1 MMDSDVFGELG
12 THRPVDVLLIED
24 NPGDAV
30 LIEHRLNSTRDTRF
44 RLETAERLAK
54 GMEVLTRGR
63 TRVVLLDLNLPDSS
77 GLDTLKTLHTNW
89 PDMPVVV
96 LTGLEDRKLGA
107 EAIRLGAQDYL
118 PKAMVNAELLSRT
131 IQHAI
136 GRQRLM
142 SELRKAEQVR
152 RTLKA
157 KEMVLQQLKEL
168 TQLQQEFIDVV
179 THELRTPMTAIR
191 SAVGLLLD
199 GTLGELDQKQT
210 QFLEMIERNIE
221 RLARFSTDVLALS
234 RLDADRYPMR
244 STQQPLLAILTPP
257 VELVR
262 KKAEENGIDVHL
274 DTESMAGL
282 QVYADAD
289 AVAQVV
295 ANLASNV
302 IAHCSG
308 GTTMTVRARPRG
320 QHYTEVR
327 VEDDG
332 PGIPPEAMSKVFERF
347 FQSGRQSGPGYRGS
361 GVGLSVCRSLI
372 EKMGGYIAVESVLKE
387 GTTFRFSLPTAAAR
401 DDVLFGRIA
410 VLMNFLTAEQLTDAL
425 EDQDTARSGRR
436 RVGEI
441 LVAKGVLTP
450 DQVTEVLRSQ
460 TLPVLVQPSASE
472 DPAEG

>member
-1 MMDSDVFGELG
+1 MIDSDVFGELG
-12 THRPVDVLLIED
+12 TQRPVDVLLIED

-30 LIEHRLNSTRDTRF
+30 LIEHRLNSIRDTRF
-44 RLETAERLAK
+44 RLEKVERLAR
-54 GMEVLTRGR
+54 GMEVLVGGGAH
-63 TRVVLLDLNLPDSS
+63 VVLLDLNLPDSS
-77 GLDTLKTLHTNW
+77 GLATLETLHANW
-89 PDMPVVV
+89 PDVPVVV

-107 EAIRLGAQDYL
+107 QAIRLGAQDYL
-118 PKAMVNAELLSRT
+118 PKAKVNAELLSRT
-131 IQHAI
+131 IHHAI
-136 GRQRLM
+136 GRQRLI

-199 GTLGELDQKQT
+199 GTLGELDDRQT

-234 RLDADRYPMR
+234 RLDADRYPLR
-244 STQQPLLAILTPP
+244 STQQPLLSMLTPP

-262 KKAEENGIDVHL
+262 NKADENGIAVIL
-274 DTESMAGL
+274 DNESMAGL

-289 AVAQVV
+289 AVAQMMANLCSNVV
-295 ANLASNV
+295 A
-302 IAHCSG
+302 HCPE
-308 GTTMTVRARPRG
+308 GTTLTVRARPRG

-332 PGIPPEAMSKVFERF
+332 PGIPPEALPRVFDRF
-347 FQSGRQSGPGYRGS
+347 YQSGRQSGPGYRGS
-361 GVGLSVCRSLI
+361 GVGLSVCRSLV
-372 EKMGGYIAVESVLKE
+372 EKMGGYIAVESVLDE

-410 VLMNFLTAEQLTDAL
+410 VLMDFLTAEQLTDAL
-425 EDQDTARSGRR
+425 EDQDAARGGRR

-441 LVAKGVLTP
+441 LVAKGVLTA
-450 DQVTEVLRSQ
+450 DQVNEVLRSQ
-460 TLPVLVQPSASE
+460 TLPVLVHPT
-472 DPAEG
+472 DD